1 MGDSTQRDLGR
12 DVGDA
17 RDDGREPQ
25 VCPKDLRTGKKKFW
39 GWVCEHSQCEECDKT
54 SNDFLHFLLV
64 LTASSSSGV
73 NHSGDPH

>member
-25 VCPKDLRTGKKKFW
+25 GLPQGPQDWQKKFW
-39 GWVCEHSQCEECDKT
+39 RWVCEHSQCEECDKT

-73 NHSGDPH
+73 NHSDDPH